1 MIDCSVLCLAPAAL
15 PGNGGRGDV
24 DPVAEYY
31 RVSMSR
37 DKFQISLNHSYS
49 HDIVCCS
56 HLVLILHYRPFSSKT

>member
-1 MIDCSVLCLAPAAL
+1 MIDCSVLCLAPSAL

-31 RVSMSR
+31 RVSILG

-49 HDIVCCS
+49 HDITA
-56 HLVLILHYRPFSSKT
+56 VLTSFPHSSIPPIFMKI